1 MTKKLRKKTWDD
13 TDTIEILDKI
23 QNSKEDQNLIKETQ
37 IATTASCIE
46 SITDENTLREI
57 QTILHNQF
65 DVLRSQKTA
74 RVKAKLKVGDRI
86 QTTEGEKNDKG
97 IIGTIVK
104 INRTRA
110 VVHKDGDPDWHHWNV
125 PFPLISKIGDDEI
138 G

>member
-1 MTKKLRKKTWDD
+1 MTKQLRKRTWDD
-13 TDTIEILDKI
+13 TDKIEILDKI
-23 QNSKEDQNLIKETQ
+23 KNSKEDQNLIKETQ

-46 SITDENTLREI
+46 SITDEETLREI

-86 QTTEGEKNDKG
+86 QTTEGKKNDKG

-104 INRTRA
+104 MNRTRA
-110 VVHKDGDPDWHHWNV
+110 VVHKDGDSEWHNWNV
-125 PFPLISKIGDDEI
+125 PFSLISKIGDV
-138 G
+138 